1 MELRHLRCFVVL
13 AEELHFARA
22 AERLHIEQSP
32 LSRTIKELEDRLGVR
47 LFNRDRRG
55 THLTRAG
62 GAFLQDVRRVFLA
75 LDQAQESAKAAAA
88 GHFGVLRVAISDGIT
103 QPRLA
108 SLLASCRAEEPT
120 TIIRL
125 SEVSLAEQLRGLRDD
140 TFDIGFARTDE
151 CGDNIVSVPLWQEA
165 LVVAVPTRHPLLAH
179 PVIPISELLR
189 YPLVSCHPETCEGYH
204 RGVERILRSS
214 DIEPNVVER
223 VTSLSMLL
231 TLVAAG
237 YGVGFATVNQIDAY
251 CIPDVVTRPLS
262 MKNPMLTTYLLRK
275 ASDDISEALAAFIDR
290 AIRDLRDGTLSD

>member
-1 MELRHLRCFVVL
+1 MELRHLRCFIVL

-47 LFNRDRRG
+47 LFDRDRRG

-62 GAFLQDVRRVFLA
+62 AVFLQDVRRVFLA
-75 LDQAQESAKAAAA
+75 LDQAQESVKAAAA

-108 SLLASCRAEEPT
+108 SLLASCREEEPT

-125 SEVSLAEQLRGLRDD
+125 TEVSLTEQLRGLRDD

-165 LVVAVPTRHPLLAH
+165 LVVAVPARHPLLAH
-179 PVIPISELLR
+179 PVIPINELLR
-189 YPLVSCHPETCEGYH
+189 YPLVSCHSETCEGYH

-214 DIEPNVVER
+214 DTEPNVVER

-275 ASDDISEALAAFIDR
+275 AGDDISEALATFIDR
-290 AIRDLRDGTLSD
+290 AILNLGDGTFSD